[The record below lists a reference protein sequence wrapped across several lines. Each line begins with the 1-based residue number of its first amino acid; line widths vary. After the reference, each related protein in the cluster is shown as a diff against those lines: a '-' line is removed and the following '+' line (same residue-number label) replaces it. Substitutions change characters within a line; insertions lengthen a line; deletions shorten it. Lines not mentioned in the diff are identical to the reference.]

1 MLYQLGPLRQFAGQM
16 TVELEAEAPPGTG
29 AVVTGP
35 VRGTLHLANT
45 DSGIAVRGTLLV
57 RLELECGRCLKIFE
71 DTIEIEVN
79 EICAL
84 RQVDDPEAYAES
96 EDEPSQIPI
105 LSGDELDLTELV
117 RQLIAMNLPLRPL
130 CRDDCPGLCLRC
142 GKDLNEG
149 PCECSKPEPDSRWA
163 ALKNLKF

>member
-1 MLYQLGPLRQFAGQM
+1 MRYQLGPLRQPAGQM

-29 AVVTGP
+29 AVVAGP
-35 VRGTLHLANT
+35 VRGSLKLSNT
-45 DSGIAVRGTLLV
+45 DSGIAVRGTLWV
-57 RLELECGRCLKIFE
+57 PLELECGRCLGIFE
-71 DTIEIEVN
+71 DTLEIEVN
-79 EICAL
+79 EVCAL

-96 EDEPSQIPI
+96 EDEPAQIPI

-130 CRDDCPGLCLRC
+130 CREECPGLCLRC

-149 PCECSKPEPDSRWA
+149 PCDCGEPEPDSRWA
-163 ALKNLKF
+163 ALKNLKL